1 MTADDDDV
9 LVSVHG
15 GEDHKTSPVITE
27 LRIAKVIIPLV
38 KERRRRKRFR
48 SMWGVIQLNLFM

>member
-9 LVSVHG
+9 LVSVHW

-38 KERRRRKRFR
+38 KGRRRRKRG